1 MINNINVVVEY
12 ILEYGIIFLFF
23 IVYLEYLNLPG
34 LPAGIILPAIGALVA
49 SNNYSFLGVF
59 IVTVLAGILGSIS
72 LYYVGYYVGN
82 PLLEWIKKKFPKTKG
97 SIDKAFDFT
106 KRFGSKGVFVC
117 RLLPVVRT
125 IVSLI
130 SGTVKEDIVEFTIY
144 SAFGIAIWNFVLI
157 SGGYLTSKA
166 LF

>member
-1 MINNINVVVEY
+1 MINNINLVVEY
-12 ILEYGIIFLFF
+12 ILKYGIIFLFF
-23 IVYLEYLNLPG
+23 IVYLEYMNLPG
-34 LPAGIILPAIGALVA
+34 LPGGVILPAIGVLIA
-49 SNNYSFLGVF
+49 NNKYSFIAVF
-59 IVTVLAGILGSIS
+59 SVSVLAGVLGSIS

-82 PLLEWIKKKFPKTKG
+82 PLLEWIKRKIPKSKG
-97 SIDKAFDFT
+97 SIDKAYEFS

-144 SAFGIAIWNFVLI
+144 SAAGIAIWNLVFIL
-157 SGGYLTSKA
+157 GGYLTTKA
-166 LF
+166 II

>member
-1 MINNINVVVEY
+1 MINNVNLVVEY
-12 ILEYGIIFLFF
+12 ILKYGIIFLFF

-34 LPAGIILPAIGALVA
+34 LPGGVILPAIGVLIA
-49 SNNYSFLGVF
+49 NNEYSFFGMF
-59 IVTVLAGILGSIS
+59 IISVLAGVLGSIS
-72 LYYVGYYVGN
+72 LYYVGN
-82 PLLEWIKKKFPKTKG
+82 PLLEWIKKKFPKAKG
-97 SIDKAFDFT
+97 SIDKAFDFS

-144 SAFGIAIWNFVLI
+144 STFGIAIWNLVFI
-157 SGGYLTSKA
+157 FGGYITSKA
-166 LF
+166 LL

>member
-1 MINNINVVVEY
+1 MINNVNLVVEY
-12 ILEYGIIFLFF
+12 ILKYGIIFLFF

-34 LPAGIILPAIGALVA
+34 LPGGVILPAIGVLIA
-49 SNNYSFLGVF
+49 NNEYSFFGMF
-59 IVTVLAGILGSIS
+59 IISVLAGVLGSIS

-82 PLLEWIKKKFPKTKG
+82 PLLEWIKKKFH
-97 SIDKAFDFT
+97 KAFDFS

-144 SAFGIAIWNFVLI
+144 STFGIAIWNLVFI
-157 SGGYLTSKA
+157 FGGYITSKA
-166 LF
+166 LL

>member
-1 MINNINVVVEY
+1 MINNVNLVVEY
-12 ILEYGIIFLFF
+12 ILKYGIIFLFF

-34 LPAGIILPAIGALVA
+34 LPGGVILPAIGVLIA
-49 SNNYSFLGVF
+49 NNEYSFFGMF
-59 IVTVLAGILGSIS
+59 IISVLAGVLGSIS
-72 LYYVGYYVGN
+72 LYYVGN
-82 PLLEWIKKKFPKTKG
+82 PLLEWIKKKFPKAKG
-97 SIDKAFDFT
+97 SIDKAFDFS

-144 SAFGIAIWNFVLI
+144 STFGIAVWNLVFI
-157 SGGYLTSKA
+157 FGGYITSKA
-166 LF
+166 LL

>member
-1 MINNINVVVEY
+1 M
-12 ILEYGIIFLFF
+12 FF

-34 LPAGIILPAIGALVA
+34 LPGGVILPAIGVLIA
-49 SNNYSFLGVF
+49 NNEYSFFGMF
-59 IVTVLAGILGSIS
+59 IISVLAGVLGSIS

-82 PLLEWIKKKFPKTKG
+82 PLLEWIKKKFPKAKG
-97 SIDKAFDFT
+97 SIDKAFDFS

-144 SAFGIAIWNFVLI
+144 STFGIAIWNLVFI
-157 SGGYLTSKA
+157 FGGYITSKA
-166 LF
+166 LL